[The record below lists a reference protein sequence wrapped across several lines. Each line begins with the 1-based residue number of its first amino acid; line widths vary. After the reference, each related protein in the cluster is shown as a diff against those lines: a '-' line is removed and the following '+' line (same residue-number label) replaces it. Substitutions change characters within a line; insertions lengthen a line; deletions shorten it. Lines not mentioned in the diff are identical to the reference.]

1 MTISLPRKSPRSTT
15 GETHR
20 TSSVKTI
27 KHLGYGQNNQVRLY
41 GEVFD
46 LVSDPASFGEN
57 LGFVSP

>member
-1 MTISLPRKSPRSTT
+1 MTISLSRKSPRSAA
-15 GETHR
+15 GETNR

-46 LVSDPASFGEN
+46 LVSDPVSFAEN
-57 LGFVSP
+57 LVFVGP